1 MKKLYTLVL
10 MSFCFSIFGQGQ
22 PLKGNLTKIKLTG
35 MVVDQET
42 KQPLEYA
49 TISLRNPKNPS
60 RLQGGITEAEG
71 KFNIEVFPGTYE
83 ISIEYIGFESFTKT
97 GVIIRNNLDCFYR
110 SCRYGLDQY
119 IYSIKI

>member
-22 PLKGNLTKIKLTG
+22 PLRGNLTKIKLTG

-49 TISLRNPKNPS
+49 TISLKNPKTPVDYKEE
-60 RLQGGITEAEG
+60 LQKQRE
-71 KFNIEVFPGTYE
+71 N
-83 ISIEYIGFESFTKT
+83 SI
-97 GVIIRNNLDCFYR
+97 
-110 SCRYGLDQY
+110 
-119 IYSIKI
+119 